1 MEKEDQL
8 MFFAGMALV
17 GLASQERHPDVAAQ
31 VAWQYAEAMLKIKSR
46 NEKGNE

>member
-17 GLASQERHPDVAAQ
+17 GLALQERHPDVAAKM
-31 VAWQYAEAMLKIKSR
+31 AWQYAQAMLK
-46 NEKGNE
+46 EKDAK